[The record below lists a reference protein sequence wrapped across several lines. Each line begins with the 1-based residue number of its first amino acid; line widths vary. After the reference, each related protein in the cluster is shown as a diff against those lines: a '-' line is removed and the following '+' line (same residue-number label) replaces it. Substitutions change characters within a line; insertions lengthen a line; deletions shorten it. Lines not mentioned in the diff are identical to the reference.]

1 MTVQEKLYYSIRE
14 VSRLT
19 DIQAY
24 TLRYWEKEFPK
35 LKPKKSKKG
44 QRTYTKKDIE
54 IIRAIK
60 DLLYERGY
68 TIKGA
73 RDKLKKLP
81 LEKTSSPKEPSQ
93 AKKTVPASLPAAAG
107 DSLKS
112 IQKDLLAIRGRLTA
126 LLEKEESL
134 VTSA

>member
-1 MTVQEKLYYSIRE
+1 MTDQEKLYYSIRE

-19 DIQAY
+19 DTQAY

-54 IIRAIK
+54 IIKAIK

-81 LEKTSSPKEPSQ
+81 LEKASSEKEPSRV
-93 AKKTVPASLPAAAG
+93 KTPTASLPSAAG

-112 IQKDLLAIRGRLTA
+112 IQKDLLAIRERLTA
-126 LLEKEESL
+126 LLEKEGSL
-134 VTSA
+134 VTSS